1 MDFQNVLTRNEIAI
15 FTLRA
20 LYNQFG
26 YKMYKMSK
34 FEEYDLYVKNKDFL
48 VSENVITFTDT
59 DGRLM
64 ALKPDVTLSIIKNSK
79 ITADSLMKVYYNE
92 NVYRVSKGTKSYK
105 EIMQVGIEALGDVS
119 LDTVCEVLYLA
130 GKSLDTLSKNNV
142 LEISHL
148 SLVSGVLNACG
159 VSLDGQ
165 ESIFKFLGE
174 KNVYGALD
182 VCQKENLSASAT
194 DLICKLVTVYGTAE
208 KVLPLLDAFAIDDY
222 TLGCVTELKNI
233 LNDLTKKGIIDN
245 VVVDFSVVNDMKYY
259 NGVAFKGFIEG
270 VPTGILSG
278 GQYDNLMSKMNKKQK
293 AIGFAVY
300 LDELDKL
307 SLVGGK
313 NND

>member
-1 MDFQNVLTRNEIAI
+1 MDFQKVLTRNEVAI

-20 LYNQFG
+20 LYNEYG

-79 ITADSLMKVYYNE
+79 IAPDDLMKVYYNE

-105 EIMQVGIEALGDVS
+105 EIMQVGIEALGKVS

-130 GKSLDTLSKNNV
+130 KKSLDTLSKNNV

-148 SLVSGVLNACG
+148 SLVSGVFNAFG
-159 VSLDGQ
+159 ISSEGQ
-165 ESIFKFLGE
+165 ESIFKYLGE
-174 KNVYGALD
+174 KNVYGVINVCECEGLD
-182 VCQKENLSASAT
+182 KSQTE
-194 DLICKLVTVYGTAE
+194 LISKLVTVYGTAE
-208 KVLPLLDAFAIDDY
+208 KVLPLLDAFAIDKTTSD
-222 TLGCVTELKNI
+222 CVLELKNI
-233 LNDLTKKGIIDN
+233 LNDLTKKGVIDN

-259 NGVAFKGFIEG
+259 NGFAFKGFIEG
-270 VPTGILSG
+270 IPAGILSG
-278 GQYDNLMSKMNKKQK
+278 GQYDNLMAKMNKKQK

-300 LDELDKL
+300 LDELEKL
-307 SLVGGK
+307 SLLGGN

>member
-1 MDFQNVLTRNEIAI
+1 MDFQNVLTRNEVAI

-79 ITADSLMKVYYNE
+79 ISADSLMKVYYNE

-119 LDTVCEVLYLA
+119 FDTVCEVLYLA

-148 SLVSGVLNACG
+148 SLVSGVLNAFG
-159 VSLDGQ
+159 VSADGQ

-174 KNVYGALD
+174 KNVYGVID
-182 VCQKENLSASAT
+182 VCQKENLSSTAT

-208 KVLPLLDAFAIDDY
+208 KVMPLLDAFAIDDY
-222 TLGCVTELKNI
+222 TFSCVTELKNI
-233 LNDLTKKGIIDN
+233 LNNLSKKGIIDN

-278 GQYDNLMSKMNKKQK
+278 GQYDNLMAKMNKKQK

-307 SLVGGK
+307 SLLGGK